1 MSGNAGTFPSGR
13 RPSSF
18 PAPRVGETTD
28 VREAVRI
35 AVLASGGGSNLQ
47 ALLDRF
53 NAGGESVARV
63 ELVIASRPGIGA
75 LERAAAVA
83 VPRVVLDPGADPVR
97 HGHEMLGA
105 LERER
110 IDLVVLAGYLKLVP
124 AAVVDRFRGRMLN
137 VHPALLPAFGGEG
150 MYGMR
155 VHRAVLAAGVR
166 ISGATVHQV
175 DERYDEGA
183 IVAQWPVPVLHADT
197 PETLAARVLRVE
209 HLLLPAA
216 VEALVRGA
224 GGEPL
229 QDPLS
234 FSLTPE
240 APSPDSI
247 VRLNR

>member
-1 MSGNAGTFPSGR
+1 
-13 RPSSF
+13 
-18 PAPRVGETTD
+18 
-28 VREAVRI
+28 
-35 AVLASGGGSNLQ
+35 
-47 ALLDRF
+47 
-53 NAGGESVARV
+53 
-63 ELVIASRPGIGA
+63 
-75 LERAAAVA
+75 
-83 VPRVVLDPGADPVR
+83 
-97 HGHEMLGA
+97 
-105 LERER
+105 
-110 IDLVVLAGYLKLVP
+110 VP
-124 AAVVDRFRGRMLN
+124 AAVVERFRGRMLN

-183 IVAQWPVPVLHADT
+183 IVAQWPVPVLHGRHPGNARGAR
-197 PETLAARVLRVE
+197 AAGRA
-209 HLLLPAA
+209 PAPA
-216 VEALVRGA
+216 RGGGGTGARA

-229 QDPLS
+229 QDPLA